1 MLKKIASNTISQIL
15 SKVFTAIISIFLIKA
30 LTTYLPVETYWL
42 YNKIY
47 SYLGIFAFLADLWL
61 YTITVREI
69 RAWKEKTSKII
80 WNVMTLRMM
89 LWVIIIFLSLI
100 IAYFLPWYNT
110 QVALIAVFI
119 TAIFTL
125 FGLLNSSILALMQ
138 ANMKIEFSL
147 VSRVLGKIVN
157 LWLILLGVY
166 ILFPEINKNF
176 ELSFSFIMF
185 AGLAW
190 VAINT
195 YLNYLYAKKID
206 DIRFRFDL
214 DYIKHI
220 FKISLP
226 YWIALFLSVVY
237 FKIDIV
243 LLSLI
248 ETQAK
253 SDTSIALYSVP
264 MRIIE
269 VLMVLSGFFL
279 NSVLPMMSKSF
290 ALKELEKIWKILSN
304 SYKTLLAFWF
314 SIVALGSVFKNDIIR
329 LVATPDYIDNI
340 KYVYTSSDV
349 FTVTLFILLFYFIS
363 QLFIYTLIASE
374 NQKRLLYINMFVAVF
389 NIIWNILIIPKYSF
403 LGSAYI
409 TVASQIILLIM
420 LIYFSRDIYKF
431 RFPIFYTI
439 RVIWISLIIFFLWR
453 FLIDFKDLGIIW
465 NILIYWWFLWSI
477 MWAYYFVELRKI
489 LKNRV

>member
-30 LTTYLPVETYWL
+30 LTTYLPVDAYGL

-69 RAWKEKTSKII
+69 RAGKEKTSKII
-80 WNVMTLRMM
+80 GNVMTLRMI
-89 LWVIIIFLSLI
+89 LWVLIIFLSLI
-100 IAYFLPWYNT
+100 IAYFLPWYNSE
-110 QVALIAVFI
+110 VALIAVFI

-125 FGLLNSSILALMQ
+125 FGLMNSSVLALMQ

-147 VSRVLGKIVN
+147 VSRVLWKIVN
-157 LWLILLGVY
+157 LGLILLWVY
-166 ILFPEINKNF
+166 ILFPEINTNF

-185 AGLAW
+185 AGLAG

-226 YWIALFLSVVY
+226 YGLALFLSVVY

-248 ETQAK
+248 EPQATA
-253 SDTSIALYSVP
+253 DTSIALYSVP
-264 MRIIE
+264 MRIVE
-269 VLMVLSGFFL
+269 VLMVLSAFFL
-279 NSVLPMMSKSF
+279 NSVLPMMSKAF
-290 ALKELEKIWKILSN
+290 AEKHLENIWKILNN
-304 SYKTLLAFWF
+304 SYKTLLAFGF
-314 SIVALGSVFKNDIIR
+314 SIVALGSVFKDDIIR
-329 LVATPDYIDNI
+329 LVATADYIDHT
-340 KYVYTSSDV
+340 KYIYTSSDV

-374 NQKRLLYINMFVAVF
+374 NQKRLLHINIFVAIF
-389 NIIWNILIIPKYSF
+389 NVVWNILIIPKYSF

-409 TVASQIILLIM
+409 TVASQILLLIM
-420 LIYFSRDIYKF
+420 LFFYSRDIYKF
-431 RFPIFYTI
+431 RFPVFYTI
-439 RVIWISLIIFFLWR
+439 RVILLSLFVFFFWR
-453 FLIDFKDLGIIW
+453 FLIDFKDLGVVW
-465 NILIYWWFLWSI
+465 NILIYWGFLWII
-477 MWAYYFVELRKI
+477 MGSYYFVELKNV
-489 LKNRV
+489 LKSR